1 MCGEAPNQTRLPVP
15 IHILPTS
22 WPERSFRGV
31 TWEQTMNRAAILG
44 FYFLSFGLLT
54 PNGQSAG
61 QPTAAT
67 SADSSA
73 KQGQSSASASQQ
85 APPAQRP
92 ESTQPASATVG
103 QTSNPPAQAKPSPKQ
118 SKHHKKTVPPPD
130 CASAPTPMNTAVGS
144 PTDATKTTNAD
155 SNNAGLTDG
164 GSTNAGSTDG
174 GSTNAAST
182 NAGSAGA
189 ASTNTSSTALPP
201 CPPPKKVVRNG
212 GSDEPSIQLVGGET
226 AEQSAHQSATD
237 RLTFATEENLKK
249 MAGHPLSP
257 SQQEM
262 VSQIKLFMDQSK
274 TAIAAGDVERGRNLA
289 MKAHLLSDEL
299 VKP

>member
-1 MCGEAPNQTRLPVP
+1 MCGKAPNQTRLPVP

-31 TWEQTMNRAAILG
+31 TWEQTMSRAAILG

-61 QPTAAT
+61 QPPAAT
-67 SADSSA
+67 SAESSA
-73 KQGQSSASASQQ
+73 QQSQSGASASQQ
-85 APPAQRP
+85 APPAQRS
-92 ESTQPASATVG
+92 ESTQPASAPAG

-118 SKHHKKTVPPPD
+118 SKHRKKTVSPPD

-144 PTDATKTTNAD
+144 PTDATRTTNAD
-155 SNNAGLTDG
+155 SGDT

-174 GSTNAAST
+174 GLANAAST
-182 NAGSAGA
+182 NTGSAGA

-237 RLTFATEENLKK
+237 KLTVATEENLKK

-274 TAIAAGDVERGRNLA
+274 TAIATGDVERGRNLA

>member
-1 MCGEAPNQTRLPVP
+1 MCGKAPNQTRLPVP

-31 TWEQTMNRAAILG
+31 TWEQTMSRAAILG

-85 APPAQRP
+85 APAQSSEPA
-92 ESTQPASATVG
+92 QPASASAG

-118 SKHHKKTVPPPD
+118 PKHHKKTVSPPN

-144 PTDATKTTNAD
+144 PTDAARTTNAD
-155 SNNAGLTDG
+155 SGDT

-174 GSTNAAST
+174 GLANAAST
-182 NAGSAGA
+182 NTGSAGA

-226 AEQSAHQSATD
+226 AEQTAHQSATD
-237 RLTFATEENLKK
+237 KLTVATEENLKK
-249 MAGHPLSP
+249 VAGHPLSP

-262 VSQIKLFMDQSK
+262 VNQIKLFIDQSK

>member
-1 MCGEAPNQTRLPVP
+1 
-15 IHILPTS
+15 
-22 WPERSFRGV
+22 
-31 TWEQTMNRAAILG
+31 MNRAAILG

-67 SADSSA
+67 SADSSS
-73 KQGQSSASASQQ
+73 QQSQSSASASQQ
-85 APPAQRP
+85 APAQSSEPA
-92 ESTQPASATVG
+92 QPASASAG
-103 QTSNPPAQAKPSPKQ
+103 RTSNPPAQAKPSPKQ
-118 SKHHKKTVPPPD
+118 PKHHKKTVSPD
-130 CASAPTPMNTAVGS
+130 CATDPPPMNTAVGS
-144 PTDATKTTNAD
+144 PTDATRTTNSD
-155 SNNAGLTDG
+155 SGNAV
-164 GSTNAGSTDG
+164 STNTTSTDG

-182 NAGSAGA
+182 NTGSAGA
-189 ASTNTSSTALPP
+189 ASTNTNSTALPP

-237 RLTFATEENLKK
+237 KLTVATEENLKK
-249 MAGHPLSP
+249 VAGRHLSP

>member
-1 MCGEAPNQTRLPVP
+1 
-15 IHILPTS
+15 
-22 WPERSFRGV
+22 
-31 TWEQTMNRAAILG
+31 MNRAAILG

-130 CASAPTPMNTAVGS
+130 CASAPTPMNPAVGS

>member
-54 PNGQSAG
+54 PNVQSAR

-67 SADSSA
+67 SADSPAQQS
-73 KQGQSSASASQQ
+73 QSSASASQQ
-85 APPAQRP
+85 APAQSSEPA
-92 ESTQPASATVG
+92 QPASASAG

-118 SKHHKKTVPPPD
+118 SKHHKKTVSPPD
-130 CASAPTPMNTAVGS
+130 CAGAPTPMNTAVGS
-144 PTDATKTTNAD
+144 PTDATRTTNAD
-155 SNNAGLTDG
+155 SADT

-182 NAGSAGA
+182 NTGSTNAGSTKAGSAGA
-189 ASTNTSSTALPP
+189 ASTNTSSTA
-201 CPPPKKVVRNG
+201 
-212 GSDEPSIQLVGGET
+212 
-226 AEQSAHQSATD
+226 
-237 RLTFATEENLKK
+237 
-249 MAGHPLSP
+249 
-257 SQQEM
+257 
-262 VSQIKLFMDQSK
+262 
-274 TAIAAGDVERGRNLA
+274 
-289 MKAHLLSDEL
+289 
-299 VKP
+299 

>member
-1 MCGEAPNQTRLPVP
+1 MCGNAPSQTRLPVP

-44 FYFLSFGLLT
+44 FYFLSFGLLA
-54 PNGQSAG
+54 PNGESDG
-61 QPTAAT
+61 QPTAAKA
-67 SADSSA
+67 ADSSA
-73 KQGQSSASASQQ
+73 QQSQSSASASQQ
-85 APPAQRP
+85 APAQSSEP
-92 ESTQPASATVG
+92 VQPASASAG

-118 SKHHKKTVPPPD
+118 SKHHKKTVPPPN
-130 CASAPTPMNTAVGS
+130 CATDPPPMNTPVGS
-144 PTDATKTTNAD
+144 PTDAPRTTNAD
-155 SNNAGLTDG
+155 SNNAGLTNT
-164 GSTNAGSTDG
+164 GSTNA

-182 NAGSAGA
+182 NTASTNTGSAGA

-249 MAGHPLSP
+249 MAGRPLSP
-257 SQQEM
+257 SQQE
-262 VSQIKLFMDQSK
+262 VGSQMKLFMDQSK

-289 MKAHLLSDEL
+289 LKAHLLSDEL